1 MHPLNPG
8 TLSISPSHSNLK
20 EKYQFKSL
28 GLCPHR
34 PISISYLTKTM
45 DYLEFKIKC
54 KEEFREILIA
64 ELAEIGFDS
73 FLETEE
79 GIDAYAPEGEFDR
92 EAFRSVIHAYQETA
106 EISLT
111 EGKMPKVNWN
121 QEWEKNYDPI
131 SVDDLVYVRASFHEP
146 QPGYQY
152 EIVINPKMSF
162 GTGHHATTFQ
172 MLKHQGQL
180 DHQGKRVLDVGSGTG
195 ILAIMAHLLGAREV
209 DAFDIDDWCVENGN
223 ENFDLNGLSTR
234 MGLGTI
240 REVNPQGPFDIV
252 LANINKNVLLDEM
265 EIYAN
270 LLTSQGYLLLSGFYS
285 EDIQDLVE
293 VAKPLGLELKHSSA
307 KDNWAALIL
316 QKN

>member
-1 MHPLNPG
+1 MHKPDYFLPHF
-8 TLSISPSHSNLK
+8 IS
-20 EKYQFKSL
+20 F
-28 GLCPHR
+28 
-34 PISISYLTKTM
+34 TM
-45 DYLEFKIKC
+45 DYLEFKIAC
-54 KEEFREILIA
+54 QEEYREILIA

-73 FLETEE
+73 FLETED
-79 GIDAYAPEGEFDR
+79 GIDAYAPEADFDR
-92 EAFRSVIHAYQETA
+92 EAFDQLIETYRESA
-106 EISLT
+106 GLSLT

-121 QEWEKNYDPI
+121 EEWEKNYDPI
-131 SVDDLVYVRASFHEP
+131 EVDNLVYVRASFHEP
-146 QPGYQY
+146 VTGFRY

-172 MLKHQGQL
+172 MLRHQGQL

-209 DAFDIDDWCVENGN
+209 EAFDIDDWCVDNGN

-240 REVNPQGPFDIV
+240 RQVNPQGPFDIV

-265 EIYAN
+265 VIYSG
-270 LLTSQGYLLLSGFYS
+270 LLVSKGYLLLSGFYTQ
-285 EDIQDLVE
+285 DIEDLVD
-293 VAKPLGLELKHSSA
+293 AAQLLGLTLIKSSD